1 MKVKK
6 NMGDEIKMR
15 RFVLYRIE
23 DVSGVSG
30 TGTVAE
36 GVEFVNGMVALSW
49 ISPYSC
55 VNVYQS
61 MRALEE
67 VHGHEQRTLVKWI
80 DKNENEIEAED

>member
-1 MKVKK
+1 MSEEVK
-6 NMGDEIKMR
+6 IR
-15 RFVLYRIE
+15 RFTLHRSE

-30 TGTVAE
+30 TGVVAE

-49 ISPYSC
+49 ISPYAC

-67 VHGHEQRTLVKWI
+67 VHSHEHRTLVKWI
-80 DKNENEIEAED
+80 DKNDNEIPPGE

>member
-1 MKVKK
+1 MSDVK
-6 NMGDEIKMR
+6 IR
-15 RFVLYRIE
+15 RFVLHRLE

-30 TGTVAE
+30 TGIVAE

-49 ISPYSC
+49 ISPYAC

-67 VHGHEQRTLVKWI
+67 VHGHEHRTLVKWI
-80 DKNENEIEAED
+80 DRNENEIEPEE